1 MAIGTTLALLLLV
14 QAPNQVARQADASTV
29 EPVDVAYEELAGG
42 QNNAAIRRIERN
54 DELERDDPARL
65 INLGI
70 AHARRGSDV
79 EARELFTAA
88 ARNDRRYQL
97 ETAQGEW
104 MDSRDIARRALAM
117 LDRGEFRTNGRV
129 ASR

>member
-29 EPVDVAYEELAGG
+29 APADVAYEELAEG
-42 QNNAAIRRIERN
+42 QNNAAIQRIEQN
-54 DELERDDPARL
+54 DELKRDDPARL

-70 AHARRGSDV
+70 AHARKGNDLQ
-79 EARELFTAA
+79 ARELFIAA

-117 LDRGEFRTNGRV
+117 LDSGEFRTNGRV